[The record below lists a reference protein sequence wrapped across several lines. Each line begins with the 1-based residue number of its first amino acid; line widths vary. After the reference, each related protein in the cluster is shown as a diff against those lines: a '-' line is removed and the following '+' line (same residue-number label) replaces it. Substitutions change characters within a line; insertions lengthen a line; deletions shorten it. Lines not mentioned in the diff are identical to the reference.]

1 MPLLGSWSALM
12 FNWTDV
18 ALVVLALIVLGV
30 CYAAI
35 RVLIDT
41 EISDT

>member
-18 ALVVLALIVLGV
+18 ALVVLALIVLGMAYTFV
-30 CYAAI
+30 RI
-35 RVLIDT
+35 LVDS
-41 EISDT
+41 E